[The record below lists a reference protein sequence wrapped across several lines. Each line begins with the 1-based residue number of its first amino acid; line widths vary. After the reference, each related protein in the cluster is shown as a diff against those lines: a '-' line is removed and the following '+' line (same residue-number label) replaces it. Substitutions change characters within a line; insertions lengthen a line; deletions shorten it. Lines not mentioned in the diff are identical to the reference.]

1 MLTDKAAGRRERV
14 VLPDQADRIGISSFF
29 HERHITRNVHMGRTD
44 RDTRDRLVVCTGT
57 AAVLDVLHIVI
68 SVADQPL
75 IDHVRRLIAD
85 RTVRGVHD
93 RQCCLFHKIQRV
105 HRRFSV

>member
-1 MLTDKAAGRRERV
+1 MLTDKTAGRRERV

-57 AAVLDVLHIVI
+57 SAFLDVLHIVI
-68 SVADQPL
+68 AVADQPL

-85 RTVRGVHD
+85 RTVRGIHD
-93 RQCCLFHKIQRV
+93 GKRRLLHEIQRI
-105 HRRFSV
+105 HCRFSV